1 MWVGLWGWEALK
13 DCTKKVDDIYSLPF
27 FLGTEASPQRMQEI
41 NGIQDQK
48 KEITCCLLLP
58 FKNKEPVERAEDK
71 S

>member
-1 MWVGLWGWEALK
+1 
-13 DCTKKVDDIYSLPF
+13 
-27 FLGTEASPQRMQEI
+27 MQEV